1 MRLCYHLALVATIL
15 FPETMPLSAAPVS
28 RIHEH
33 TRSLRFEGHVRA
45 DGLRDI
51 DALCYPRWRRAAK
64 TGTD

>member
-1 MRLCYHLALVATIL
+1 MLV
-15 FPETMPLSAAPVS
+15 PETMPLSAAPVS